1 MQSWRMFLSISALAI
16 AALLAVSTAAPQTHA
31 VRVRV
36 KPATVKAGTKL
47 VVTAVVRPAGKRC
60 TGTATGA
67 GARPVRLA
75 AKKAVRGVASW
86 RWTVSHTAKGG
97 RGIARVTCAGAGV
110 GTARFTVTPRPP
122 PPPPATDP
130 VIAAVGDIAC
140 DPAARAFNGGNGTA
154 ANCRQKSVSNLVVDA
169 GYTAV
174 LALGDLQYEDGAYS
188 KFLQS
193 YDLSWG
199 RVKPI
204 TRPAVGNHEYLTPGA
219 AGYFQYFGAAAG
231 DPSGGYYSYDVGRWH
246 LIALNSQCSKAGGCK
261 AGSRQEAWLQQDLAT
276 HKNRCVLAYWHHP
289 RFSSGPHGSHTQMA
303 TIWNDLVTGGADV
316 VLTGHDH
323 SYERF
328 EPAGVTPAT
337 SDQPTLDPNGIRSIV
352 VGTGGKNLTRFTK
365 PPLAGAVVR
374 NDQTYGVLRMTL
386 HPESYDWR
394 FVPEAGKTFTDAGS
408 ALCD

>member
-1 MQSWRMFLSISALAI
+1 MLCLSISVLAI
-16 AALLAVSTAAPQTHA
+16 TALLVVSTAAPRSHA

-36 KPATVKAGTKL
+36 KPATVRAGDRL
-47 VVTAVVRPAGKRC
+47 VVTAAVRPIGKRC
-60 TGTATGA
+60 TGSATGA
-67 GARPVRLA
+67 GAPPIRLA
-75 AKKAVRGVASW
+75 AKKAHRGVVTW
-86 RWTVSHTAKGG
+86 RWTVSHAAKGG
-97 RGIARVTCAGAGV
+97 RGIARVKCAGAGV
-110 GTARFTVTPRPP
+110 GTAHFTVTPQPP
-122 PPPPATDP
+122 PPPPVNDP

-140 DPAARAFNGGNGTA
+140 DPATRAFNGGNGTA
-154 ANCRQKSVSNLVVDA
+154 TNCRQKAVSDLVVNA
-169 GYTAV
+169 GYTAI
-174 LALGDLQYEDGAYS
+174 LALGDNQYEDGAYS

-204 TRPAVGNHEYLTPGA
+204 THPAAGNHEYLTTDA
-219 AGYFQYFGAAAG
+219 SGYFQYFGAAAG
-231 DPSGGYYSYDVGRWH
+231 APSEGYYSYDIGSWH
-246 LIALNSQCSKAGGCK
+246 MIALNSQCSKAGGCK
-261 AGSRQEAWLQQDLAT
+261 AGNRQEVWLRQVLAA
-276 HKNRCVLAYWHHP
+276 HANRCVLAYWHHP

-337 SDQPTLDPNGIRSIV
+337 AGEPTLDPNGIRSFV
-352 VGTGGKNLTRFTK
+352 VGTGGKNLTRFTR

-408 ALCD
+408 ARCD

>member
-1 MQSWRMFLSISALAI
+1 MQSWRMWLSIPALAI
-16 AALLAVSTAAPQTHA
+16 AALLAVSTAAPQSHA

-36 KPATVKAGTKL
+36 NPVTVKAGTRL
-47 VVTAVVRPAGKRC
+47 VVTAAVRPAGKRC

-67 GARPVRLA
+67 GAPRVRLA

-86 RWTVSHTAKGG
+86 RWTVSLAAKGG

-110 GTARFTVTPRPP
+110 GTARYTVTPRPP
-122 PPPPATDP
+122 PPPPDP

-140 DPAARAFNGGNGTA
+140 DPGSRTFNGGNGTA
-154 ANCRQKSVSNLVVDA
+154 TNCRQKAISDLVVNG

-174 LALGDLQYEDGAYS
+174 LTLGDLQYEDGAYS

-204 TRPAVGNHEYLTPGA
+204 TRPAVGNHEYLTPDA

-231 DPSGGYYSYDVGRWH
+231 TPGAGYYSYDVGLWH
-246 LIALNSQCSKAGGCK
+246 LIAINSQCSKAGGCK
-261 AGSRQEAWLQQDLAT
+261 AGSRQEAWLRQDLAA
-276 HKNRCVLAYWHHP
+276 HQNRCVLAYWHHP
-289 RFSSGPHGSHTQMA
+289 RFSSGPHGSHLQMA

-316 VLTGHDH
+316 ALAGHDH
-323 SYERF
+323 SYERY
-328 EPAGVTPAT
+328 EPIGVTPAT
-337 SDQPTLDPNGIRSIV
+337 SDQPTLDPNGIRSFV

-365 PPLAGAVVR
+365 PPLVGAVVR

-386 HPESYDWR
+386 HAESYDWR
-394 FVPEAGKTFTDAGS
+394 FVPEPGKTFTDAGS
-408 ALCD
+408 AACH